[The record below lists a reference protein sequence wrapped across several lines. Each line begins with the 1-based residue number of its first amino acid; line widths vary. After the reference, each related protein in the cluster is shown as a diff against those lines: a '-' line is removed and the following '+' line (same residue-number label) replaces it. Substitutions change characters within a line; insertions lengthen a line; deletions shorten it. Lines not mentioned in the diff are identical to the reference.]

1 MPANLHRDI
10 LCFNID
16 FNYFPTFSV
25 MMRHYALLPGFA
37 SMLLLLFLLLNM
49 VFVALH

>member
-1 MPANLHRDI
+1 MTAFLRRDI
-10 LCFNID
+10 LCCNID

-25 MMRHYALLPGFA
+25 MMRHYAPLSEFA
-37 SMLLLLFLLLNM
+37 SVPLLLFLLLNM